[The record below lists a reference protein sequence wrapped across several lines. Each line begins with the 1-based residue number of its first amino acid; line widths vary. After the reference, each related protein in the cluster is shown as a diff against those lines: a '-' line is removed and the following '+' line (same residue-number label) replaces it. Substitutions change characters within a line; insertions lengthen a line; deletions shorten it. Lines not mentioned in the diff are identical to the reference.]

1 MKQNTD
7 KIPKRN
13 QVAIKETYQNL
24 STEEIKSARKRLEE
38 AYRFPKR

>member
-1 MKQNTD
+1 MKNNTD
-7 KIPKRN
+7 KTPKRN
-13 QVAIKETYQNL
+13 QVAAKEYYKNL